1 MKKRTAIVLG
11 LLALLVVAGGFM
23 TRPNY
28 FVVSPGN
35 AQNMKDFVEVPDFAN
50 EDEGVFFLVTVAQHQ
65 ANWPLFLY
73 GLVNPVVDLV
83 PQTQAIPPG
92 MDEQEYRELMRL
104 WMEESQLLAK
114 TLALRRAGYT
124 VPVESDGVLIVE
136 VMAGSPVE
144 GFLEAGDVITAVD
157 GREVQLTEE
166 LIQLVQSRQAGD
178 TVEITFER
186 DGVLLQEVVGTAEH
200 PENVGRAA
208 LQVFVRTLNWQPI
221 LPVEINIETGGI
233 TGPSA
238 GLMFVLEILNQL
250 DPADITQGKK
260 IAGTGTVNIAEE
272 VGPIGGVKQKVV
284 AAEKA
289 GAEFFLVPDKNFAD
303 AQKTAKNI
311 TLVPVNTLQEALD
324 FLNSISALYPSQEG
338 FFSEGDKSPYPLLAA
353 GGTG

>member
-1 MKKRTAIVLG
+1 MKKRTIVLG
-11 LLALLVVAGGFM
+11 ILAVLLVAGGYI

-28 FVVSPGN
+28 FLVSPGM
-35 AQNMKDFVEVPDFAN
+35 AQDMKDFVEVPEADR
-50 EDEGVFFLVTVAQHQ
+50 EDDEGIFYLVTVSQNQ

-73 GLVNPVVDLV
+73 AMINPVVDLV

-92 MDEQEYRELMRL
+92 MDPKEYRELMRL

-136 VMAGSPVE
+136 VMEESPVQ
-144 GFLEAGDVITAVD
+144 GILQAGDVIKAVD
-157 GREVQLTEE
+157 GRVVQLTEE

-178 TVEITFER
+178 SVEIAFER
-186 DGVLLQEVVGTAEH
+186 DGEMRQKVVGTAEH
-200 PENVGRAA
+200 PEDVGKAA
-208 LQVFVRTLNWQPI
+208 LQVLVRTLNWQPI
-221 LPVEINIETGGI
+221 LPVDIKIETGGI

-250 DPADITQGKK
+250 NPVDITQGKK
-260 IAGTGTVNIAEE
+260 IAGTGTVNIREE

-284 AAEKA
+284 AAEKK
-289 GAEFFLVPDKNFAD
+289 GAEYFLVPDKNFED

-311 TLVPVNTLQEALD
+311 TLIRVNTLQDALD
-324 FLNSISALYPSQEG
+324 FLNSISAANPSSEG
-338 FFSEGDKSPYPLLAA
+338 FFFALLA
-353 GGTG
+353 